1 MSKKIIIGRFAGA
14 YGIKGCLHLISFTD
28 PPENIFQYSNWQ
40 TQKHNVWLPIH
51 FETYKTHGNHFIVKL
66 KDCDDRDQAMQLK
79 NLEIAVDRADL
90 PKIKNHKYYWDDLTG
105 LTVVNL
111 SGKTLGVI
119 DHLLATGAN
128 DVIVLQNPQKQMI
141 PYIKSVIQKID
152 LEKKMVWVDWE

>member
-1 MSKKIIIGRFAGA
+1 MNKKIIIGRFAGA
-14 YGIKGCLHLISFTD
+14 YGIKGWLHLISFAD

-40 TQKHNVWLPIH
+40 TQKHNTWLPIY
-51 FETYKTHGNHFIVKL
+51 FETHKTHGNHFIVQL

-79 NLEIAVDRADL
+79 NLKIAVDRADL
-90 PKIKNHKYYWDDLTG
+90 PKIKNHEYYWDDLTG

-119 DHLLATGAN
+119 DHLFETGAN
-128 DVIVLQNPQKQMI
+128 DVIVLKDSQQKMI